1 MLRKTFSLTTIA
13 LYAILTVC
21 CSGMSISVDSDPDA
35 NTPPGGNDT
44 PDEEIVIDF
53 QPKTFTNGSTTVA
66 YRRAEIGLKEGVNPV
81 IILYLHGGSSKGND
95 NEKHMGEPGIMSIAE
110 YLKEQHI
117 SSIFLVPQC
126 PKETKGWPL
135 IAKTLVSLIGQ
146 DRTANNKVY
155 IFGGSMGGTGTWY
168 MLSTHPELFTA
179 AMPVAGN
186 PTSYDA
192 AVIAKT
198 PFYAVQGSADAI
210 MGPKIVD
217 MQGYLEKVDAANGKY
232 KFDTVEGWDHETV
245 CKQSY
250 VKDRLDW
257 IFSF

>member
-1 MLRKTFSLTTIA
+1 MNRSLIF
-13 LYAILTVC
+13 LMILMVG
-21 CSGMSISVDSDPDA
+21 CSGMDVSQDSNPDNNMPTGD
-35 NTPPGGNDT
+35 NTT

-53 QPKTFTNGSTTVA
+53 QPKTFTNGTTTVV
-66 YRRAEIGLKEGVNPV
+66 YRRAEIGLKEGVDPI

-95 NEKHMGEPGIMSIAE
+95 NEKHMGEPGIMNIAE
-110 YLKEQHI
+110 YLKDKRI

-135 IAKTLVSLIGQ
+135 IAKTLVSLVGT
-146 DRTANNKVY
+146 DRIADNKVF
-155 IFGGSMGGTGTWY
+155 IFGGSMGGTGVWY

-198 PFYAVQGSADAI
+198 PFYAVQGSADTI
-210 MGPKIVD
+210 LGPKKVD
-217 MQGYLEKVDAANGKY
+217 MQSYLPKVDTANGKY
-232 KFDTVEGWDHETV
+232 KFDIVEGWDHETV

-250 VKDRLDW
+250 TKERLDW
-257 IFSF
+257 VFSF